1 MKPFLMKTLPTN
13 SHIPKH
19 YHRAYLTSSS
29 QFRFVETDEDFLIGM
44 KKFLAIAENN
54 HTILFNNDSQGKDQ
68 KNFDHFQR
76 RNQTMTY
83 LNDYTFSR
91 KYKVQ

>member
-29 QFRFVETDEDFLIGM
+29 EFRFVETDEDFLIGT

-54 HTILFNNDSQGKDQ
+54 HTILFNNDSQGKD
-68 KNFDHFQR
+68 KKFRPFSKKESN
-76 RNQTMTY
+76 NG
-83 LNDYTFSR
+83 LNNSSIFE
-91 KYKVQ
+91 KI